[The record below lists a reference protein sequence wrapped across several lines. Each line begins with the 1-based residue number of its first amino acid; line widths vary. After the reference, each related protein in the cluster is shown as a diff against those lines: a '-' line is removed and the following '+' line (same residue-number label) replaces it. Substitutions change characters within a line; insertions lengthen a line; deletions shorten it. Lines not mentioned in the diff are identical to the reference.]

1 MTVASARTDRERGER
16 LRAILR
22 GPGVP
27 SQQLRDAGLIE
38 EVPELAAL
46 ARTPQDPMWHPEGDV
61 LVHSLW
67 AADLAAEHADATIP
81 ASSSAGTREL
91 LVLAALWHDIGKP
104 DTTQRRNGRITS
116 YGHAE
121 RGAEIAV
128 ALGHRLGLP
137 DPLVRA
143 ASAIVATHM
152 AHVSVGGRPSAKAVK
167 RLRDRLRTAGTSL
180 DEWAIVVRCD
190 GDARGPAARPDAS
203 IPWLR
208 VAATLP
214 PLRES

>member
-1 MTVASARTDRERGER
+1 MTGVPPRTDRERGER

-22 GPGVP
+22 GSGVP
-27 SQQLRDAGLIE
+27 SQQLRDAGLIDE
-38 EVPELAAL
+38 IPEFAAL
-46 ARTPQDPMWHPEGDV
+46 ALTPQDPTWHPEGDV

-67 AADLAAEHADATIP
+67 AADLAARHAEEADASP
-81 ASSSAGTREL
+81 DAREL

-104 DTTQRRNGRITS
+104 ETTQRRNGRITS

-128 ALGHRLGLP
+128 AVGRRLGLP
-137 DPLVRA
+137 HPLVRA

-152 AHVSVGGRPSAKAVK
+152 AHVSVAGRPSPKAVK
-167 RLRDRLRTAGTSL
+167 RLRDRLRAAGASL
-180 DEWAIVVRCD
+180 EDWAVVVRCD
-190 GDARGPAARPDAS
+190 GDARGAAARPDAS

-208 VAATLP
+208 VASTLP
-214 PLRES
+214 PLLES

>member
-1 MTVASARTDRERGER
+1 MTREAPRTDRERGER
-16 LRAILR
+16 LRDVLR

-27 SQQLRDAGLIE
+27 SQRLRDEQLIDE
-38 EVPELAAL
+38 IPEHAAL
-46 ARTPQDPMWHPEGDV
+46 ARTPQDPSWHPEGDV

-67 AADLAAEHADATIP
+67 AADLAAQHADRAD
-81 ASSSAGTREL
+81 ASADAREL

-104 DTTQRRNGRITS
+104 ATTRPRNGRITS

-128 ALGHRLGLP
+128 ALGRRLGLP

-143 ASAIVATHM
+143 ASAIIATHM
-152 AHVSVGGRPSAKAVK
+152 AHVSVPGVPSDKAVR
-167 RLRDRLRTAGTSL
+167 RLRDRLRSAGTSL
-180 DEWAIVVRCD
+180 EDWAVVVRCD
-190 GDARGPAARPDAS
+190 GDARGSAARPDAS

-208 VAATLP
+208 VAGRLP
-214 PLRES
+214 GGG